1 MIESKSQVPVD
12 HQRLFLRGAELDDE
26 KTVKEQNITEGNT
39 LTLMTGYNIQVKVPS
54 KNETLDFVV
63 ERSDT
68 IESIKARISADTNID
83 QNLIRIRLNGVE
95 LTNAQRVD
103 ETDIHEGSLITAT
116 LNQIKVTV
124 ELPNETLELN
134 VDPADKVMTIKD

>member
-1 MIESKSQVPVD
+1 
-12 HQRLFLRGAELDDE
+12 
-26 KTVKEQNITEGNT
+26 
-39 LTLMTGYNIQVKVPS
+39 MTGYNIQVKVPS

-103 ETDIHEGSLITAT
+103 ETDIREGSLITAT